1 MEYPQKSV
9 FNRIS
14 NLIQIYLIV
23 WSIQSKFSVDYIKK
37 YAVYYRILEYLYV
50 LEYIR
55 REHNY
60 FIKNKIFAK
69 MQFINSFLKYKY
81 NKTSRF
87 NNKKIF
93 GLV

>member
-1 MEYPQKSV
+1 M
-9 FNRIS
+9 
-14 NLIQIYLIV
+14 
-23 WSIQSKFSVDYIKK
+23 YI
-37 YAVYYRILEYLYV
+37 
-50 LEYIR
+50 YIR